1 MDRANQMKASEI
13 ASDIVSVSAE
23 LVIVVKRGPVVVEA
37 EAAVETQ
44 QKW

>member
-23 LVIVVKRGPVVVEA
+23 VVIMVKRGPAAVEA
-37 EAAVETQ
+37 EAAAESQ
-44 QKW
+44 QRW